1 MTHLVYDAIIAAL
14 LVFFVLQGKRKGFIL
29 TLCGLLAVFVAFLG
43 AAFLSDLMCEPVGR
57 LLQPILEENIDQ
69 TIHTIVGQTVQQ
81 GRLYASL
88 PDQNIPQVLAA
99 LEDSQLYCLFT
110 QALQSALDKG
120 LLEITTTATAAI
132 AAYLAREVARIVLFV
147 ISFVVVLL
155 AWNLL
160 SRVLDLA
167 FRLPVLSSV
176 NAALGAVLGLI
187 KGGLF
192 IFAGVWLFKDHLSP
206 QLVEQTV
213 LLNFFYSTTP
223 LAIVAKQVQL
233 AKMTRTLP

>member
-1 MTHLVYDAIIAAL
+1 MNHLVYDAIIAAL
-14 LVFFVLQGKRKGFIL
+14 LVFFVLQGKRKGFVL

-43 AAFLSDLMCEPVGR
+43 AAFLSDLLCEPVGR
-57 LLQPILEENIDQ
+57 LLQPILEENLDQ
-69 TIHTIVGQTVQQ
+69 TIHNMVGQSVQQ
-81 GRLYASL
+81 SSL
-88 PDQNIPQVLAA
+88 FSDPGQLPLMLAA
-99 LEDSQLYCLFT
+99 LEDSQLYHLFT

-132 AAYLAREVARIVLFV
+132 AAYLAREVARIVLFI

-155 AWNLL
+155 AWTLL

-167 FRLPVLSSV
+167 FRLPVLNSV

-192 IFAGVWLFKDHLSP
+192 VFAGVWLFKDHLSP
-206 QLVEQTV
+206 QLVEQTF
-213 LLNFFYSTTP
+213 LLKFFYSTTP
-223 LAIVAKQVQL
+223 LAIIAKQVQL
-233 AKMTRTLP
+233 ANMTRTLP

>member
-1 MTHLVYDAIIAAL
+1 MTHLVYDAIIAVL
-14 LVFFVLQGKRKGFIL
+14 LVFFVLQGKRKGFVL

-43 AAFLSDLMCEPVGR
+43 AACLSDLLCEPVGR
-57 LLQPILEENIDQ
+57 LLQPIMEENIDQ
-69 TIHTIVGQTVQQ
+69 TIYNIVGQNVQQ
-81 GRLYASL
+81 GRLFSD
-88 PDQNIPQVLAA
+88 PDQLPQILAT
-99 LEDSQLYCLFT
+99 LESSQLYHLFA
-110 QALQSALDKG
+110 QALQTALDKG

-147 ISFVVVLL
+147 ICFVVVLL
-155 AWNLL
+155 AWKLL
-160 SRVLDLA
+160 SHALDLA

-192 IFAGVWLFKDHLSP
+192 VFAGVWLLKDHLSP

-213 LLNFFYSTTP
+213 LLKFFYSTTP
-223 LAIVAKQVQL
+223 LALVAKQVQL